1 MEQRV
6 IEKEICDKAKEWID
20 EYGEDFLV
28 ELIGDYV
35 EDSTAR
41 VARLCQAAAAG
52 DAAALTL
59 EAHTLKSSSASLG
72 AQSLSALA
80 KRLEDLGRTGDLAA
94 LAEDVVRFAEQF
106 GVVKASLEKL
116 RSAPSEFLTQ
126 ER

>member
-6 IEKEICDKAKEWID
+6 IEKEICDKAKEWIG
-20 EYGEDFLV
+20 EYGEEFLV

-41 VARLCQAAAAG
+41 VTRLCQAAAAG
-52 DAAALTL
+52 DAEALTL

-80 KRLEDLGRTGDLAA
+80 KRLEELGRTGNLAA

-106 GVVKASLEKL
+106 AVVKASLEKL
-116 RSAPSEFLTQ
+116 RSAPNAFITE

>member
-6 IEKEICDKAKEWID
+6 IEKEICDKAKEWIY

-41 VARLCQAAAAG
+41 VARLRQAAAAG
-52 DAAALTL
+52 DAEALTL

-80 KRLEDLGRTGDLAA
+80 KRLEDVGRAGDLAA

-116 RSAPSEFLTQ
+116 RSAPNAFITK

>member
-1 MEQRV
+1 MEQRA
-6 IEKEICDKAKEWID
+6 IENELCAKAKEWID
-20 EYGEDFLV
+20 EYGEEFLV

-35 EDSTAR
+35 EDSTVR
-41 VARLCQAAAAG
+41 VARLCQAHAAG

-80 KRLEDLGRTGDLAA
+80 KRLEELGRTGNLAA

-106 GVVKASLEKL
+106 AVVKASLKKL
-116 RSAPSEFLTQ
+116 RSAPNAFITE

>member
-1 MEQRV
+1 MEQSATER
-6 IEKEICDKAKEWID
+6 EIKLKAKEWID

-41 VARLCQAAAAG
+41 VARMRQAFNAG
-52 DAAALTL
+52 DAETLTL

-72 AQSLSALA
+72 AETLSALA
-80 KRLEDLGRTGDLAA
+80 KRLEDMGRDGDLSA
-94 LAEDVVRFAEQF
+94 LADDVARFEEQF
-106 GVVKASLEKL
+106 AMVKTILEKL
-116 RSAPSEFLTQ
+116 RNAPSEFLTQ